1 MKKPPEQVCKMPE
14 NDQGIEAI
22 SQNLKGLQDLF
33 VRRLSEDKNTK
44 QLIRSLEQSLRER
57 DDLDTHKAFAPLF
70 KELLLA
76 VDRLQSNDP
85 SLELNRSVAEEILDL
100 LSQYGLNPI
109 NTNGSVDPRVHEVV
123 GIASDGKSKDQTAAE
138 PGSICKVIRPGYLM
152 GNMVL
157 RPAQVVI
164 QSRLDDSTQTGNE
177 RN

>member
-1 MKKPPEQVCKMPE
+1 MSE
-14 NDQGIEAI
+14 NDQSLEAI
-22 SQNLKGLQDLF
+22 SQGITSLQDLF

-100 LSQYGLNPI
+100 LSQYLSLI
-109 NTNGSVDPRVHEVV
+109 H
-123 GIASDGKSKDQTAAE
+123 I
-138 PGSICKVIRPGYLM
+138 
-152 GNMVL
+152 
-157 RPAQVVI
+157 
-164 QSRLDDSTQTGNE
+164 
-177 RN
+177 